1 MPELPEVETINR
13 GMKKFLLG
21 KVIVKVERDW
31 FKSLAYDQD
40 FINDHLLNAQIMSI
54 SRRGKVLIINLSNNF
69 NLLFHLKM
77 TGQLVYRSSI
87 ESFGAGHP
95 SDSLVNKLP
104 DKSTRIIFYFKDKS
118 RLFFNDQRKF
128 GWVKILDTNSLNEF
142 AFFNKLGPEL
152 LEKDFSL
159 EMFQKRLSLRARSSI
174 KAVLLDQSIVAG
186 LGNIYSDE
194 SLWMANIHPSTPV
207 YKLSHQNIKKLYK
220 SILEILNLAIKKGGS
235 SDRNYLNLE
244 GKKGSYIAFANAYKR
259 TGLPCKRCQ
268 TKIVKIRVA
277 SRGTHVCPNC
287 QKLLE

>member
-1 MPELPEVETINR
+1 
-13 GMKKFLLG
+13 
-21 KVIVKVERDW
+21 
-31 FKSLAYDQD
+31 
-40 FINDHLLNAQIMSI
+40 
-54 SRRGKVLIINLSNNF
+54 
-69 NLLFHLKM
+69 
-77 TGQLVYRSSI
+77 
-87 ESFGAGHP
+87 
-95 SDSLVNKLP
+95 
-104 DKSTRIIFYFKDKS
+104 
-118 RLFFNDQRKF
+118 
-128 GWVKILDTNSLNEF
+128 
-142 AFFNKLGPEL
+142 
-152 LEKDFSL
+152 
-159 EMFQKRLSLRARSSI
+159 MFQKRLSLRARSAI